1 LFPNSGYT
9 LVPELKTSIMKTKL
23 NLATCLIAGLAFGL
37 SANAQKTV
45 ITKNALPANAQTFLK
60 THFPGQEPVNI
71 IEDKETFSKDYKVQF
86 TNYIEIEFDG
96 KGNWEEVDGNH
107 QAIPNSIIP
116 KKITSYVT
124 TNFANTAITK
134 IDKGTWGYEVNL
146 SNGLELEFNSKGNF
160 IRIDN

>member
-1 LFPNSGYT
+1 
-9 LVPELKTSIMKTKL
+9 MKT
-23 NLATCLIAGLAFGL
+23 NFNFFTCLIAGLTFGL

-45 ITKNALPANAQTFLK
+45 ITKTALPLKAQTFLK

-86 TNYIEIEFDG
+86 TNYIEVEFDA

-107 QAIPNSIIP
+107 AAIPTTLIP
-116 KKITSYVT
+116 KNIVSYVN
-124 TNFANTAITK
+124 TNFANTIITK

-146 SNGLELEFNSKGNF
+146 SNGQELEFNSKGNF